1 MSVKN
6 KQHVELPDLTP
17 IVSPLPPKK
26 DSGFKIKFRSTCEN
40 QPEAFYLLIPIY
52 KRIGGHDWVW
62 RTDAFLGE
70 GE

>member
-17 IVSPLPPKK
+17 TVSLLPPKK

-40 QPEAFYLLIPIY
+40 QPEAFYLLIPLIPF
-52 KRIGGHDWVW
+52 GGQMPSQGKGSKYGPS
-62 RTDAFLGE
+62 F
-70 GE
+70 